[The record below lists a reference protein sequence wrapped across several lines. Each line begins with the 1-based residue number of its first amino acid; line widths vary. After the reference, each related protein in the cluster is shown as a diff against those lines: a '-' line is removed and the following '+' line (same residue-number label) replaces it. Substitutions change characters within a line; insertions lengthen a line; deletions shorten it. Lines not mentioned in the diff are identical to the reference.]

1 MSICAAADAG
11 HNFARHMFTI
21 MEGRRPNPNELL
33 VAASSFLDTAQG
45 EGTAGL
51 EIARRMAFRAL
62 DWAVFERPDDYDR
75 LLRAIHL
82 FRMHAELTN
91 H

>member
-1 MSICAAADAG
+1 MVRLRQISE
-11 HNFARHMFTI
+11 FAKLLFASVDTPTVVDKNR
-21 MEGRRPNPNELL
+21 LL